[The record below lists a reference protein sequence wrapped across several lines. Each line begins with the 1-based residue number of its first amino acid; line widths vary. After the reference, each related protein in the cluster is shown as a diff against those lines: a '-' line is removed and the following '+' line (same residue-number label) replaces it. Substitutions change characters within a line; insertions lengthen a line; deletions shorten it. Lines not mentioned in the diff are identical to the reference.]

1 MPAGGLGPGGQHAP
15 RRDGLGFERPVAP
28 GGYVWWY
35 VDALSDDGRHGLTII
50 AFIGSVFSPYYAW
63 ARKGAPGGA
72 ADPLNHCSINVA
84 LYGDGPNR
92 WTMTE
97 RGRAR
102 VDRGT
107 DFFTV
112 GPSGLRWDAGTLVI
126 DISEMAMPLPQR
138 VTGQVRVTPR
148 AITDQ
153 EFAIDHQDR
162 HHWWPVAPTADVSVA
177 FDKPALTWT
186 GTGYL
191 DRNRGDEPL
200 EAGFQEWDWSRAPLP
215 SGGTAIT
222 YDTFRRDGSDHAL
235 ALIAREDGSVETFDG
250 PPLMDLHATPI
261 WRVRRKSRAD
271 KGHRPSVSKTLEDT
285 PFYAR
290 SLVETHLAGEPVRAM
305 HESLSLDRFDT
316 WIVRLMLPFRMPRKR
331 G

>member
-1 MPAGGLGPGGQHAP
+1 MGHQRPNTDGPGFDQ
-15 RRDGLGFERPVAP
+15 PVAP

-35 VDALSDDGRHGLTII
+35 VDALSDDGQHGLTII

-63 ARKGAPGGA
+63 ARQRAPGGA

-84 LYGDGPNR
+84 LYGEGPNR
-92 WTMTE
+92 WAMTE
-97 RGRAR
+97 RGRTR
-102 VDRGT
+102 IDRGARH
-107 DFFTV
+107 FSV
-112 GPSGLRWDAGTLVI
+112 GPSGLHWDGRTLTI
-126 DISEMAMPLPQR
+126 HLDEIAAPLPRAVQGR
-138 VTGQVRVTPR
+138 VRVTPH
-148 AITDQ
+148 AMTTQ

-162 HHWWPVAPTADVSVA
+162 HHWWPMAPTAEVSVA
-177 FDKPALTWT
+177 LNKPALSWH

-200 EAGFQEWDWSRAPLP
+200 EAGFQEWDWARAPLP

-235 ALIAREDGSVETFDG
+235 SLLVRKDGGIERFDNAV
-250 PPLMDLHATPI
+250 LNDLPSTSI
-261 WRVRRKSRAD
+261 WRIRRKGRAD
-271 KGHRPSVSKTLEDT
+271 AGHRACVSKTLEDT

-305 HESLSLDRFDT
+305 HESLSLTRFDT
-316 WIVRLMLPFRMPRKR
+316 RIVRLMLPFRMPRIR
-331 G
+331 A

>member
-1 MPAGGLGPGGQHAP
+1 MPAGGLGSAGGNADP
-15 RRDGLGFERPVAP
+15 LGFTQPVAP

-63 ARKGAPGGA
+63 ARRAAPDGA
-72 ADPLNHCSINVA
+72 ADPLNHCAINVA

-97 RGRAR
+97 RGRAGVAR
-102 VDRGT
+102 APEV
-107 DFFTV
+107 FTV
-112 GPSGLRWDAGTLVI
+112 GPSGLSWDGRSLAI
-126 DISEMAMPLPQR
+126 DIEEVAVPLPQR
-138 VTGQVRVTPR
+138 VTGRVRVTPR
-148 AITDQ
+148 AMTAA

-162 HHWWPVAPTADVSVA
+162 HHWWPVAPAADVSVA
-177 FDKPALTWT
+177 FDKPALSWQ

-191 DRNRGDEPL
+191 DRNRGEEPL

-215 SGGTAIT
+215 GGGTAIT
-222 YDTFRRDGSDHAL
+222 YDTFRRDGSGHAL
-235 ALIAREDGSVETFDG
+235 ALIAREDGTVDTFDG
-250 PPLMDLHATPI
+250 PPLMDLHSTPI
-261 WRVRRKSRAD
+261 WRIRRKSRAD
-271 KGHRPSVSKTLEDT
+271 TGHRPSVARTLEDT

-290 SLVETHLAGEPVRAM
+290 SIVETHLAGEPVRAM

-316 WIVRLMLPFRMPRKR
+316 RIVRLMLPFRMPRVR

>member
-1 MPAGGLGPGGQHAP
+1 M
-15 RRDGLGFERPVAP
+15 
-28 GGYVWWY
+28 
-35 VDALSDDGRHGLTII
+35 
-50 AFIGSVFSPYYAW
+50 FSPYYAW
-63 ARKGAPGGA
+63 ARQSAPGGA

-97 RGRAR
+97 RGRGHVAR
-102 VDRGT
+102 GV

-112 GPSGLRWDAGTLVI
+112 GPSGLRWDGGTLTI
-126 DISEMAMPLPQR
+126 DISEVAAPLPQR
-138 VTGQVRVTPR
+138 VAGQVRVTPR
-148 AITDQ
+148 AITAQ

-162 HHWWPVAPTADVSVA
+162 HHWWPIAPTADVAVA
-177 FDKPALTWT
+177 FDKPALNWT

-235 ALIAREDGSVETFDG
+235 ALIVREDGAVERFDG
-250 PPLMDLHATPI
+250 PPLTDLHATPI

-271 KGHRPSVSKTLEDT
+271 TGHRPSVSKTLEDT

-290 SLVETHLAGEPVRAM
+290 SVVRTQVLGTPVTAV
-305 HESLSLDRFDT
+305 HESLSLTRFRMP
-316 WIVRLMLPFRMPRKR
+316 IVQLMLPFRMPRR
-331 G
+331 PG